1 MELSTYEARR
11 SELDA
16 QMQKLNEMESE
27 KKMELSIK
35 YQKDCKRI
43 QAQIGTLKRQQKDL
57 LKNYQNDKAWWHRKF
72 KDEKREVSEKMH
84 MLRFEYLTANGVDC
98 RETRRREDMY
108 HTPAV
113 VLEQERET
121 VICGR
126 KEV

>member
-1 MELSTYEARR
+1 MILSEYEAKR

-16 QMQKLNEMESE
+16 RMNQLNDMESE

-43 QAQIGTLKRQQKDL
+43 QAQIGSLKRQQKDL
-57 LKNYQNDKAWWHRKF
+57 LKNYQNDKAWWHKKF
-72 KDEKREVSEKMH
+72 KDEKREVSERMH
-84 MLRFEYLTANGVDC
+84 LLRFEYLTVNGVDC

-108 HTPAV
+108 HTPAG
-113 VLEQERET
+113 VLEKERET
-121 VICGR
+121 VTCER